1 MGKILE
7 VNKIYFKLKNDL
19 IKERAKIKRPLCLA
33 SVITTEDSSSKI
45 YLSMQKNMAYD
56 LKVKYI
62 PVEIERNAS
71 CKKIIKKIEK
81 LNKDKEIT
89 GIILNKPFPKNIN
102 ESSISQTI
110 APDKDIEGINPYN
123 LGMLCIGKPIFI
135 PPTVLSILEILKS
148 IKIKIYGKD
157 VTIIGFSTII
167 GKPLAMLLGEKFAT
181 VNITHIG
188 TYEANRLPFYVAQAD
203 ILISAVGK
211 PHIIKGDWI
220 KKGAIVID
228 VGIAAKENKIVGD
241 IEVDLAIKNASYIS
255 PVPGGVGKL
264 TPLFLFKNLFK
275 ATKLNK
281 FI

>member
-19 IKERAKIKRPLCLA
+19 IKERAKIKQSLCLA
-33 SVITTEDSSSKI
+33 SVITNKDSSSKI
-45 YLSMQKNMAYD
+45 YLSIQKNMARE
-56 LKVKYI
+56 LKVKYL
-62 PVEIERNAS
+62 PIEMKSNVSSR
-71 CKKIIKKIEK
+71 KLVKKIER

-89 GIILNKPFPKNIN
+89 GIILNKPFPKNIK
-102 ESSISQTI
+102 ESLISQAI
-110 APDKDIEGINPYN
+110 APTKDIEGINPYN
-123 LGMLCIGKPIFI
+123 LGRLCIGKPIFI

-188 TYEANRLPFYVAQAD
+188 TYKANRLPFYINQAD

-220 KKGAIVID
+220 KKGAVVID
-228 VGIAAKENKIVGD
+228 VGIATKGKKIVGD
-241 IEVDLAIKNASYIS
+241 VELDSAIKNASYIS
-255 PVPGGVGKL
+255 PVPGGVGRL

-275 ATKLNK
+275 SAKLNK
-281 FI
+281 I